1 MLDNSGVKWVKLIHR
16 YGRANFAALGELLLV
31 SCRIVNVKK
40 KWKKGQKLKCVLV
53 HMTRPFFR
61 TCVGIRCYENAVV
74 VLKDNMDIKAT
85 RVKGV
90 IFREFRLTKFRKLYT
105 LGDYVL

>member
-1 MLDNSGVKWVKLIHR
+1 
-16 YGRANFAALGELLLV
+16 LLLV
-31 SCRIVNVKK
+31 SCRVVNIKK
-40 KWKKGQKLKCVLV
+40 KWKKGQKIKCVLV
-53 HMTRPFFR
+53 HMTIPFIR
-61 TCVGIRCYENAVV
+61 QCLSIRCFENAVV

-90 IFREFRLTKFRKLYT
+90 VFKELKYTKFRKLYT